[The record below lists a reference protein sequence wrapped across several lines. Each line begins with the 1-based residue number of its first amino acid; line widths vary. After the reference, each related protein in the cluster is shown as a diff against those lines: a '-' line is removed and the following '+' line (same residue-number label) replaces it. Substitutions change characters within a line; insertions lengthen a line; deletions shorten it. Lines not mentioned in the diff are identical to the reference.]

1 MLTPV
6 TPSITYC
13 KPLTKAVRP
22 MQPANRRPRPSFLSV
37 LLRTL
42 SAFAA

>member
-1 MLTPV
+1 MLT
-6 TPSITYC
+6 TLAPSI
-13 KPLTKAVRP
+13 KNSKRMTKAVRP
-22 MQPANRRPRPSFLSV
+22 TPPANSRPRPSFLAV

>member
-1 MLTPV
+1 MLTTV
-6 TPSITYC
+6 APSIKVS
-13 KPLTKAVRP
+13 KPLTKSIRTTP
-22 MQPANRRPRPSFLSV
+22 PANSRPRPSFLTV

>member
-1 MLTPV
+1 MFTTTPQTIRTLKQLPKV
-6 TPSITYC
+6 
-13 KPLTKAVRP
+13 VR
-22 MQPANRRPRPSFLSV
+22 QPRPATSQTRPSFLVV